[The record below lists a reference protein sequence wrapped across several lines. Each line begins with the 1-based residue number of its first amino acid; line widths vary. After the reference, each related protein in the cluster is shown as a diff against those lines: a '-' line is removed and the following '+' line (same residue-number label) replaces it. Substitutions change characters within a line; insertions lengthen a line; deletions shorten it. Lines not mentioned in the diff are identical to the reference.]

1 MPLER
6 ESMSRRKRL
15 NFPDRVWPKFLGI
28 YDSAEYCNLC
38 YRSFKKAV
46 EAGRIPYRKFGAV
59 YRFDRDELDAFMRG
73 NDYPY
78 QDEAGSKW

>member
-1 MPLER
+1 M
-6 ESMSRRKRL
+6 RRTRRRL
-15 NFPDRVWPKFLGI
+15 IPGQVLPKFLGI
-28 YDSAEYCNLC
+28 YQSAEYCNLC

-78 QDEAGSKW
+78 QDEAGNKW